1 MRMLGYLNGIVLA
14 TVGVGMVLV
23 AASVAPAAAA
33 GDAGKGKAIY
43 AKSCAGCHG
52 PEGKGNGAAAAAMNP
67 KPTNLTDKASISK
80 LDDAALSKVIVKGG
94 VGTGK
99 SPLMP
104 AFSQLKDQD
113 VKDVIA
119 YIRSISK

>member
-1 MRMLGYLNGIVLA
+1 MRMMRYLNGIVLGTLGVGVVLA
-14 TVGVGMVLV
+14 TV
-23 AASVAPAAAA
+23 SVAPTASAA
-33 GDAGKGKAIY
+33 DAGKGKEIY
-43 AKSCAGCHG
+43 TKSCGGCHG
-52 PEGKGNGAAAAAMNP
+52 PEGKGDGAAAKAMNP
-67 KPTNLTDKASISK
+67 KPTNLTDKASMSK
-80 LDDAALSKVIVKGG
+80 LDDGALTKIIVKGG

-119 YIRSISK
+119 YLRSISK